1 MMSLQLK
8 EKIHTHTHTHTHTW
22 QATMD
27 AQIHSL
33 GNLGHVI

>member
-1 MMSLQLK
+1 MSLQLK
-8 EKIHTHTHTHTHTW
+8 EKIHTHTHTR

>member
-1 MMSLQLK
+1 MSLQLK
-8 EKIHTHTHTHTHTW
+8 EKIHTHTHTHTR